1 MDDIY
6 KITKLLNYIL
16 AINIISELYFDSITI
31 LTTLKVR
38 KDGGEEIPLVQGKE
52 QWLHFVRAAMKRYPC
67 RR

>member
-67 RR
+67 PR